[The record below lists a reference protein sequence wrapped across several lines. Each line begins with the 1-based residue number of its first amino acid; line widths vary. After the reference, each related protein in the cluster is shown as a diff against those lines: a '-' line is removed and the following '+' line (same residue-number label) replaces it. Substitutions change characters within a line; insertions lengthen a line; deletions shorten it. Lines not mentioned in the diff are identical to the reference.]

1 MTEKMLM
8 AIEAALW
15 RVLDACLKR
24 ADAMHPDRGTVDSEY
39 LLHLRCVQSVMGWH
53 ETQLMALYKMRLAAR
68 SHRPMPPRRSSS
80 WTDDLDDWDLV
91 LELFGP
97 PPGASSWM
105 MSIGLA
111 ALPYD
116 IRLMLVQ
123 MTFIIELAMTDA
135 VKCLSELQVMA
146 DSLASERRSMGGK
159 SIASAPVQARDQQQV
174 ERESKA
180 MADRFKKL
188 LAPKPPLSPGKGS
201 PRP

>member
-1 MTEKMLM
+1 
-8 AIEAALW
+8 
-15 RVLDACLKR
+15 
-24 ADAMHPDRGTVDSEY
+24 
-39 LLHLRCVQSVMGWH
+39 
-53 ETQLMALYKMRLAAR
+53 
-68 SHRPMPPRRSSS
+68 
-80 WTDDLDDWDLV
+80 
-91 LELFGP
+91 
-97 PPGASSWM
+97 M